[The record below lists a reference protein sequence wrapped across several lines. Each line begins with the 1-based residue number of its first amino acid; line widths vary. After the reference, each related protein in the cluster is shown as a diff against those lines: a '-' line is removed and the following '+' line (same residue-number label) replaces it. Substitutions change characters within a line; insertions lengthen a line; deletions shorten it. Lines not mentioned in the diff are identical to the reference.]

1 MRYHFDVVAAN
12 VADVVSFAGGW
23 LFDRVMAG
31 WDVTVLVDGSED
43 LRPIQI
49 LGADRLDLE
58 TALATWPER
67 PRPHAL
73 AVSMDLI
80 GSDSR
85 VRAGVQDAL
94 DHGTTEVTLWGERW
108 PVDLDRTADSV
119 EHRLSAA
126 ARAFKAQALAALDL
140 PAMAVGGVETFRSG
154 TLNCLSVAAD
164 LVPAG

>member
-1 MRYHFDVVAAN
+1 MRYRFDVVSAS
-12 VADVVSFAGGW
+12 VADVVSYAGGW

-31 WDVTVLVDGSED
+31 WDVTVLVDGRED

-49 LGADRLDLE
+49 LGPDTLDLE

-73 AVSMDLI
+73 AVSMELI
-80 GSDSR
+80 GIDSR
-85 VRAGVQDAL
+85 IRTGVQDAL
-94 DHGTTEVTLWGERW
+94 AHGTTEVTLWGERW
-108 PVDLDRTADSV
+108 PTDLDRSVDSV

-126 ARAFKAQALAALDL
+126 ARAFKAQALAALGL
-140 PAMAVGGVETFRSG
+140 PALAVGAVETFRSG
-154 TLNCLSVAAD
+154 VTNCLSVAAD